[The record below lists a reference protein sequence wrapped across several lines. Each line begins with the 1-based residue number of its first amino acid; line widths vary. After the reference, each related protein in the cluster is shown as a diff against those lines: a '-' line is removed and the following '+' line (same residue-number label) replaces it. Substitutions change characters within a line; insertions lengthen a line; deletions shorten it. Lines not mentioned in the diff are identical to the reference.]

1 MKSSFLKNFLGLVVV
16 FAFTQIASAQLLL
29 TASLT
34 NGVNLL
40 RSGATA
46 LNEIQITDTGGAA
59 NTISIYDNSSASS
72 TNTVKPAYVSYAYGR
87 GTNVTTFTNLAGVIQ
102 TNNFVY
108 LARTATTNA
117 AITNVARLLY
127 RTVVPANGTVTL
139 IPDNAYTFGLG
150 LQIVASS
157 NAIVNAS
164 YEPLP

>member
-1 MKSSFLKNFLGLVVV
+1 MKSILKNLLGLVVV

-29 TASLT
+29 STSLT

-40 RSGATA
+40 RSGSTA
-46 LNEIQITDTGGAA
+46 LNEIQITDTSGAA
-59 NTISIYDNSSASS
+59 NTISLIDGSSATSS
-72 TNTVKPAYVSYAYGR
+72 NTVRTAYISYAYAR
-87 GTNVTTFTNLAGVIQ
+87 ATNSTTFTNLAGVVQ

-108 LARTATTNA
+108 ASRAATTNA
-117 AITNVARLLY
+117 AITNLVRLLY
-127 RTVVPANGTVTL
+127 RTIVPANGTITI
-139 IPDNAYTFGLG
+139 IPDNPYTFGLG